1 MQANRAQ
8 DLHYMTLALR
18 LAAKGQGTTSP
29 NPMVGAVVVRHG
41 RIIGQGFHLR
51 AGAPH
56 AEILALRQAGKLA
69 QGATL
74 YVTLEPCC
82 HLKKRT
88 PPCVPEILRS
98 SVRRVV
104 IAMHDPN
111 PSVKG
116 KGAAALRRAGLS
128 VTVGVARSRAE
139 ELNKSYCHWMKTGRP
154 YVTLKTGM
162 TLDGKMATS
171 TGESR
176 WITGGPS
183 RREVHQLRCCVDA
196 VLIGVNTVL
205 VDDPLL
211 TARIGPRFKKIAS
224 RQPLRI
230 VVDSRLRTPFKAQ
243 VLTQQDKAKTIIAT
257 TAAAPEA
264 RRSVLQK
271 KGIEILTLPTQQS
284 RVSLPALLKQLGRR
298 GITSLLVEGGSEVN
312 TAMLKAK
319 LVDHIR
325 LYMAPLL
332 LGGQNAKSMIGGE
345 SPARLADAIEV
356 RHVVTRFVGDDVV
369 VEGDL

>member
-1 MQANRAQ
+1 MTSTER
-8 DLHYMTLALR
+8 DLYFMTLALR

-29 NPMVGAVVVRHG
+29 NPMVGALVVRQG
-41 RIIGQGFHLR
+41 KIIGQGFHLR
-51 AGAPH
+51 PGTPH
-56 AEILALRQAGKLA
+56 AEILALQKANNGARS
-69 QGATL
+69 ATL

-98 SVRRVV
+98 CVRRVV
-104 IAMHDPN
+104 IAMQDPN

-116 KGAAALRRAGLS
+116 RGAAALRRAGLA
-128 VTVGVARSRAE
+128 VTVGVARSEAE

-154 YVTLKTGM
+154 YVILKAGM
-162 TLDGKMATS
+162 TLDGKLATA

-176 WITGGPS
+176 WITGGSS
-183 RREVHQLRCCVDA
+183 RQEVHQLRRSVDA
-196 VLIGVNTVL
+196 VLIGVGTVL
-205 VDDPLL
+205 ADDPSL
-211 TARIGPRFKKIAS
+211 TARTGPRLDKVAL

-230 VVDSRLRTPFKAQ
+230 VVDSRLRTPFNAQ
-243 VLTQQDKAKTIIAT
+243 VLAQQGKAKTIVAT
-257 TAAAPEA
+257 TAAAPAA

-271 KGIEILTLPTQQS
+271 KGIEILTLPAVQG

-312 TAMLKAK
+312 AAMLKAK

-332 LGGQNAKSMIGGE
+332 LGGQNAKAVIGGE
-345 SPARLADAIEV
+345 SPARLAGAIEL
-356 RHVVTRFVGDDVV
+356 RHVLIRSVGNDFV